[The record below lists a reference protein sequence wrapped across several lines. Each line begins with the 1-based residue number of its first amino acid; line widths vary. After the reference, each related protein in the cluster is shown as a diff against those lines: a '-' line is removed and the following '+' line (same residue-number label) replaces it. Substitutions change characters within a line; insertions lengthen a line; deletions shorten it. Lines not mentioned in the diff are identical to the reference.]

1 MIKTIDK
8 KFDYTSLYGREVD
21 LELFNKKKGITSAQ
35 VILENDF
42 RNSHWWDDFLDFS
55 RKEAIADNYE
65 LWYGKPF
72 IKAQNNLKYML
83 ENAD

>member
-1 MIKTIDK
+1 MTKSSIILPFLGEKLILS
-8 KFDYTSLYGREVD
+8 FLI
-21 LELFNKKKGITSAQ
+21 KKKGSTSAQ